1 MTRDEAYKFLTDNV
15 KNKNLLKH
23 HLAAEVVMKALAQYF
38 NSIKKQTDPVLDENK
53 WAIVGLLHDADYE
66 QTRDNPTKHAVYLS
80 EKLIGKLDEESIHA
94 ILAHNWK
101 NTNVEPKTLLDWS
114 LYCSDELTG
123 LIVAAALIHPD
134 KKLSSLTVD
143 FITNRF
149 NENSFAKG
157 ADRKQIKM
165 CEEKLNIPLNE
176 FIALSLKAMQTISL
190 QLEL

>member
-23 HLAAEVVMKALAQYF
+23 HLAAEAVMTVLAKYF
-38 NSIKKQTDPVLDENK
+38 NSKRKEEDPVLNEND

-66 QTRDNPTKHAVYLS
+66 QTRENPKKHAVLLS
-80 EKLIGKLDEESIHA
+80 EKLAGKLDETLIHA
-94 ILAHNWK
+94 ILAHNK
-101 NTNVEPKTLLDWS
+101 DYTKVEPSSLLDWS

-134 KKLSSLTVD
+134 KKLSSLTVE
-143 FITNRF
+143 FILNRF
-149 NENSFAKG
+149 SEKSFAKG
-157 ADRKQIKM
+157 ANRKQIKM
-165 CEEKLNIPLNE
+165 CEEKLEIPVNE
-176 FIALSLKAMQTISL
+176 FIDLSLRAMQSISL

>member
-23 HLAAEVVMKALAQYF
+23 HFAAEAVMKVLCEYF
-38 NSIKKQTDPVLDENK
+38 NSKRKQTDVVLDENK

-66 QTRDNPTKHAVYLS
+66 QTRDNPTKHAVLLS

-94 ILAHNWK
+94 ILAHNA
-101 NTNVEPKTLLDWS
+101 NYTNVEPKSLLDWA

-123 LIVAAALIHPD
+123 IIVASALIHPD
-134 KKLSSLTVD
+134 KKLSSLTVE
-143 FITNRF
+143 FIENRF
-149 NENSFAKG
+149 NEKSFAKG
-157 ADRKQIKM
+157 ADRNQIKM

-176 FIALSLKAMQTISL
+176 FIALSLKAMQVISL